1 MDTNGT
7 EESVLYREVSLFQGL
22 KCMQE
27 WYVVGVGKGVLFR
40 EVSSIKGCPYRER
53 GSTVN
58 DKSTLPHTHTHTP
71 THTRIDHPQHH
82 LYD

>member
-22 KCMQE
+22 QE

-58 DKSTLPHTHTHTP
+58 DKSTLPHT
-71 THTRIDHPQHH
+71 RIDHPQHH

>member
-7 EESVLYREVSLFQGL
+7 EESVLYREVSLFQRL
-22 KCMQE
+22 KE

-53 GSTVN
+53 V
-58 DKSTLPHTHTHTP
+58 
-71 THTRIDHPQHH
+71 
-82 LYD
+82 